1 MPVSLDKIDYEIFRC
16 LLEDGRASYSTI
28 AKRVNL
34 TDVAIKKRL
43 QSLTKRNIIKS
54 ITPQLNLEVL
64 GYENPIFV
72 QIRSDASKTK
82 DVLRRLETF
91 DYVVEVYKTLG
102 EFNLLVK
109 IVLPKLGLADDFISK
124 ISTIDGINDV
134 KTLVVLDKVK
144 NSECLP
150 ASLLQKK
157 L

>member
-1 MPVSLDKIDYEIFRC
+1 MAVSLDKIDYEILRC
-16 LLEDGRASYSTI
+16 LLEDGRASYSLI

-43 QSLTKRNIIKS
+43 QSLFKRGIIKS

-82 DVLRRLETF
+82 DVLKRLELF
-91 DYVVEVYKTLG
+91 DYVAEVYKTLG

-124 ISTIDGINDV
+124 LSTIDGINDI

-144 NSECLP
+144 NTECLP

>member
-1 MPVSLDKIDYEIFRC
+1 MPVSLDKIDYEILRC
-16 LLEDGRASYSTI
+16 LLEDGRASYSLI

-43 QSLTKRNIIKS
+43 QSLMKRGIIKS
-54 ITPQLNLEVL
+54 IIPQLNLEVL

-82 DVLRRLETF
+82 DILKRLEAF

-124 ISTIDGINDV
+124 ISTIDGINDI

-150 ASLLQKK
+150 ASILQKK